1 MILQQYKNKAN
12 TATTNNSYNINENN
26 SLKPW
31 DINYYTSVKQ
41 ASANNGVDS
50 KSLAL
55 ISEYLPLDLVL
66 KGNISYITNIIVI
79 IIDYYSF

>member
-12 TATTNNSYNINENN
+12 NNNNNNNNLINDND

-31 DINYYTSVKQ
+31 DINYFTSVKQ
-41 ASANNGVDS
+41 ASSNNGVDS

-66 KGNISYITNIIVI
+66 KGDTSTY
-79 IIDYYSF
+79 